1 MKKKLSIIIL
11 FFSLIALFLSAQ
23 ETMGRRFIHHF
34 GTFIVKKQSEKPN
47 NTTGVTIFL

>member
-23 ETMGRRFIHHF
+23 ETNDVRQTELFNFGWKFHLGDVVERRKSA
-34 GTFIVKKQSEKPN
+34 V
-47 NTTGVTIFL
+47 